1 MCGFWRDNVGINL
14 PPKTFDVLCY
24 LVEHPGEFVTK
35 SRLLD
40 AVWPDVAVSENLP
53 ANSVNVLHK
62 ALGDEA
68 QAPRFIET
76 VQRRDYRF
84 IAPVQSTES

>member
-1 MCGFWRDNVGINL
+1 LNIPVNSSQVSAAR
-14 PPKTFDVLCY
+14 
-24 LVEHPGEFVTK
+24 E
-35 SRLLD
+35 

-53 ANSVNVLHK
+53 ANSVNEIRK

-76 VQRRDYRF
+76 VQRRGYRF
-84 IAPVQSTES
+84 VAPVHFSKEP